1 MVKSPYT
8 GLRQRAYWR
17 TGVVDRHPLDAGDI
31 YIKKFSILPNDRI
44 ATAGSCFA
52 QHIARRLRTF
62 GYQVIDTEPAPPGL
76 GRDAAS
82 EYGFGLYSARYGNIY
97 TVRQMLQ
104 LVQECIGA
112 RTPKDPVWL
121 KDGRY
126 YDALRPSVEPKGLPT
141 RDAVIVHRKQ
151 HLDRVRAMLEAS
163 TIFVFTMGLTETWI
177 HREDE
182 TVYPTAP
189 GTIAGTYDPE
199 VYAFKNLT
207 YTEVLEDF
215 LALRELLHRFNP
227 AMRFLL
233 TVSPVPLTATAGH
246 EHVLPA
252 TVYSKSVLRAV
263 AGHLAMSFPEI
274 DYFPSYE
281 IIAAHP
287 ARGFFYE
294 GNLRSVA
301 PAGVDVVMRSFFDQH
316 GKVATAAPVADTGN
330 SPRPA
335 EGPAETAAPQ
345 QSAEAERVQCEEEL
359 LEAFAS

>member
-52 QHIARRLRTF
+52 QHIARRLRSY

-76 GRDAAS
+76 GREAN

-104 LVQECIGA
+104 LVQECTGA
-112 RTPKDPVWL
+112 RTPKDQVWV

-141 RDAVIVHRKQ
+141 RDAVIVHRTQ
-151 HLDRVRAMLEAS
+151 HLDRVRAMLEAT

-177 HREDE
+177 NRADE

-199 VYAFKNLT
+199 IYAFKNLT

-215 LALRELLHRFNP
+215 LALRELLRRFNP

-281 IIAAHP
+281 IIASHP

-301 PAGVDVVMRSFFDQH
+301 PSGVDVVMRSFFDQH
-316 GKVATAAPVADTGN
+316 GKVSTAAADTGKRGRQ
-330 SPRPA
+330 PVDPA
-335 EGPAETAAPQ
+335 GTAAPQ
-345 QSAEAERVQCEEEL
+345 SVAEAEAERVQCEEEL